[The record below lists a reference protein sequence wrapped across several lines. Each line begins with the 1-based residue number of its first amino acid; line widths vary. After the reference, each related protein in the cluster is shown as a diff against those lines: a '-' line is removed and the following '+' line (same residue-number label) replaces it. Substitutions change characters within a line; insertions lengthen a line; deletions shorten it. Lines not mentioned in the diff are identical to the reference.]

1 MSRYAANYQFT
12 RELNMSAKLKRQ
24 QTIKTYLTTRLISSQ
39 EQLIQ
44 LLKGEGVY
52 ITQATLSRDF
62 ADLGVVRTFGEY
74 GVRYELS
81 AEEAGLQISKLVGLE
96 MLHVN
101 ANENMVVIRTL
112 AGRAQGVAHYIDRLN
127 EKYILGTIGGDD
139 TVLVIPDSVNNIPK
153 VLDFVKSKM
162 NSNG

>member
-1 MSRYAANYQFT
+1 
-12 RELNMSAKLKRQ
+12 MSAKLKRQ
-24 QTIKTYLTTRLISSQ
+24 QIIKTYLTTRLISSQ

-81 AEEAGLQISKLVGLE
+81 AEEAGIQISKLVGLE

-101 ANENMVVIRTL
+101 ANESMVVIRTL

-127 EKYILGTIGGDD
+127 EKFILGTIGGDD
-139 TVLVIPDSVNNIPK
+139 TVLVIPDSVDNIPK
-153 VLDFVKSKM
+153 VLGLIKSKM
-162 NSNG
+162 DSDGH

>member
-1 MSRYAANYQFT
+1 
-12 RELNMSAKLKRQ
+12 MSAKLKRQ
-24 QTIKTYLTTRLISSQ
+24 QIIKTYLTTRLISSQ

-81 AEEAGLQISKLVGLE
+81 AEEAGIQISKLVGLE

-101 ANENMVVIRTL
+101 ANESMVVIRTL

-127 EKYILGTIGGDD
+127 EKFILGTIGGDD
-139 TVLVIPDSVNNIPK
+139 TVLIIPDTVENIPK
-153 VLDFVKSKM
+153 VLAFIKSKM
-162 NSNG
+162 ENDGH

>member
-1 MSRYAANYQFT
+1 
-12 RELNMSAKLKRQ
+12 MSAKLKRQ
-24 QTIKTYLTTRLISSQ
+24 QIIKTYLTTRLISSQ

-81 AEEAGLQISKLVGLE
+81 AEEAGIQISKLVGLE

-101 ANENMVVIRTL
+101 ANESMVVIRTL

-127 EKYILGTIGGDD
+127 EKFILGTIGGDD
-139 TVLVIPDSVNNIPK
+139 TVLIIPDTVENIPK
-153 VLDFVKSKM
+153 VMAFIKSKM
-162 NSNG
+162 ENDGH